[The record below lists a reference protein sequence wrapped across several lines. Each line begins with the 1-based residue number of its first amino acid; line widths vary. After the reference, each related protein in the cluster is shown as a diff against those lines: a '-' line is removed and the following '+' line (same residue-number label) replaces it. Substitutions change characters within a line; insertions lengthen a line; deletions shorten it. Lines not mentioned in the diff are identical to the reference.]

1 MKGQVA
7 TEFVVTIGVIML
19 FVIPVVFLLFSISQL
34 GYEDSTLAQ
43 ADASSRALA
52 ETVNFVYS
60 QGSGAKR
67 VVLLSTP
74 PSTQSIEIGKEV
86 TITIS
91 TSKGTYS
98 ASAPIFAKVSGNQPT
113 IRKSGLF
120 PLEVV
125 NENGVVA
132 VKEV

>member
-7 TEFVVTIGVIML
+7 TEFVVTLGMVLL
-19 FVIPVVFLLFSISQL
+19 FAIPVIFLLFSISQL

-43 ADASSRALA
+43 ADASSRTLA
-52 ETVNFVYS
+52 ETINFVYS
-60 QGSGAKR
+60 QGDGAKR

-74 PSTQSIEIGKEV
+74 PSTQSIVIGKEV
-86 TITIS
+86 SVTIA
-91 TSKGTYS
+91 TSRGPYT
-98 ASAPIFAKVSGNQPT
+98 ASAPIFGQAEPTT

-120 PLEVV
+120 PIEVRNSGNRV
-125 NENGVVA
+125 S